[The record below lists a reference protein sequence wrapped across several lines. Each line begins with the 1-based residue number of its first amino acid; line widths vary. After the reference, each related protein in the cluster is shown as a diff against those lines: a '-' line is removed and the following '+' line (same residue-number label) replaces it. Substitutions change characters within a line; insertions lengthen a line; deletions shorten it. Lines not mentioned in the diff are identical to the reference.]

1 MIFLGLVSST
11 ILSMIPHPITGRVE
25 LRKRLAKTMR
35 DIGRLYG
42 ILVASYIVKPGQGPI
57 PTETQMKQFRK
68 LASDLQRQISDE
80 RNLLE
85 HVVYEPPL
93 RGKFPISEY
102 KTITDQV
109 DSMADLVHAM
119 VKKNQI
125 FLAYILYHATQK
137 RYLFF
142 QVTYYLWYREGQC
155 FILIRNGNKP
165 LRLH

>member
-109 DSMADLVHAM
+109 DNMADLVHAM
-119 VKKNQI
+119 VKKKKKTFSI
-125 FLAYILYHATQK
+125 YLVL
-137 RYLFF
+137 RYTKKLPFF
-142 QVTYYLWYREGQC
+142 
-155 FILIRNGNKP
+155 FS
-165 LRLH
+165 